1 MMSLF
6 PQTWSDDV
14 ITFPKQVMM
23 SFMNDVIK
31 YPTWVMMSWILSP
44 FFSAGLFS
52 VTLETST
59 PPAISPRFS
68 VSLLLGSGWQKNSPT

>member
-14 ITFPKQVMM
+14 ITFPKL
-23 SFMNDVIK
+23 SNDVIK